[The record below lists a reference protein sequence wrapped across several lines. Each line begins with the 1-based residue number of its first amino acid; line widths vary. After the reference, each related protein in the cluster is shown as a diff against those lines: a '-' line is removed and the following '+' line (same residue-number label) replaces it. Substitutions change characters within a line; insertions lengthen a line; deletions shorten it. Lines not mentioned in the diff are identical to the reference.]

1 MLTLSQKAE
10 ILKDTELFA
19 EMDSDSLDQIA
30 EALESVSYPCDA
42 VIMRE
47 GDPGDALY
55 AVVEGKVLLLKEE
68 IHVLTMGKGAVVGEM
83 ALLDGKPRSATIIAG
98 TDVQTLRL
106 TRTDFERLVFRSPAM
121 MQGMNQL
128 LTNKLRYDLDVHVE
142 TIRKQE
148 QFNQDIRRARQVQ
161 RAMLPQ
167 SDYAKGALAITGYC
181 EPAAS
186 VGGDYYD
193 YLEVS
198 DDAVALFIGDV
209 TGHGFYSGLIVA
221 VAKSCI
227 VTRVASDPSVESV
240 VRAMNRVVHEVGADW
255 MFMTACYALLNL
267 KDKTFVYGNSG
278 HNSPYHYQIDTGKLA
293 ELPAT
298 DPPLGIFDETTCEP
312 RTAQW
317 QHGDTLIFYSDGV
330 VEAENEIGEQMGE
343 ERLESCIHG
352 CIHLSAHR
360 IKQAILADVDAFTGG
375 TDQKDDVTLMVAR
388 L

>member
-1 MLTLSQKAE
+1 MLTLSQKAG

-19 EMDSDSLDQIA
+19 EMDSESLNQIA
-30 EALESVSYPCDA
+30 EALENVSYERDD

-47 GDPGDALY
+47 GEPGDALY
-55 AVVEGKVLLLKEE
+55 AVVEGEVILLKEE
-68 IHVLTMGKGAVVGEM
+68 IHVLTLGKGAVVGEM
-83 ALLDGKPRSATIIAG
+83 ALLDGKPRSATIVAG
-98 TDVQTLRL
+98 TDVVTLRL
-106 TRTDFERLVFRSPAM
+106 TRSDFERLVFKSRAM
-121 MQGMNQL
+121 MEGMNRL
-128 LTNKLRYDLDVHVE
+128 LTNKLRYDLDVHVD

-148 QFNQDIRRARQVQ
+148 QFNQDIKRAREVQ
-161 RAMLPQ
+161 QAMLPQ

-181 EPAAS
+181 MPADS

-227 VTRVASDPSVESV
+227 VTRVATDPSVESV

-267 KDKTFVYGNSG
+267 RDKTFVYGNSG
-278 HNSPYHYQIDTGKLA
+278 HNSPYHYHMSTGKLA
-293 ELPAT
+293 ELSAT
-298 DPPLGIFDETTCEP
+298 DPPLGIFDETTCAP
-312 RTAQW
+312 RTAHW
-317 QHGDTLIFYSDGV
+317 EHGDTLIFYSDGV
-330 VEAENEIGEQMGE
+330 VEAENEIGDLMGE
-343 ERLESCIHG
+343 ARLESCIHR
-352 CIHLSAHR
+352 CVHLSAME
-360 IKQAILADVDAFTGG
+360 IKQAILAEVDAFTGG
-375 TDQKDDVTLMVAR
+375 TRQKDDVTLMIAR